1 MGRQEI
7 RKNQAGEATMKH
19 SSGELLT
26 QAVSSYIEAHF
37 KEKFSLKKMAGELFV
52 NGCYL
57 LRVFKQHT
65 GTTPLAYHNHIRCE
79 RAGELLLHSD
89 RRVSDIGEAVGFAS
103 SAHFTHVFKK
113 EWGFTPTEFRA
124 ARQAG

>member
-1 MGRQEI
+1 MKCADIQAAVFNTETG
-7 RKNQAGEATMKH
+7 KKTAGEK
-19 SSGELLT
+19 LT
-26 QAVSSYIEAHF
+26 QTVMTYIETHYR
-37 KEKFSLKKMAGELFV
+37 EKFSLKKMAGELFV

-79 RAGELLLHSD
+79 RAGEMLLQSD

-124 ARQAG
+124 TRQAG